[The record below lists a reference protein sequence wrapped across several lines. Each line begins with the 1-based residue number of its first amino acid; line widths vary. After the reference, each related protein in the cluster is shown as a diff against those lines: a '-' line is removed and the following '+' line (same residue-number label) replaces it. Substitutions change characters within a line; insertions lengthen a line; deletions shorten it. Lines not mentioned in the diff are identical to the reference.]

1 MAERRHLRERALLA
15 HHRYGNRLG
24 AARNLDRFMSEA
36 RALTNLVGNGV
47 ATLVV
52 ARWTGDLDVAC
63 MQAHLDHPTPQETDE
78 PEELHEAV
86 DAHMHVA
93 ADRVHS

>member
-1 MAERRHLRERALLA
+1 
-15 HHRYGNRLG
+15 
-24 AARNLDRFMSEA
+24 
-36 RALTNLVGNGV
+36 
-47 ATLVV
+47 V
-52 ARWTGDLDVAC
+52 ARWTGDLDVAR

-93 ADRVHS
+93 ADRIHS